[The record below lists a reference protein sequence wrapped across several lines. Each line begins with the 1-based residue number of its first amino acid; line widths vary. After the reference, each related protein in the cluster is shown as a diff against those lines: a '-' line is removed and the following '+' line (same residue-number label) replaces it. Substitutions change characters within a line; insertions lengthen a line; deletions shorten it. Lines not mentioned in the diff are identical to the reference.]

1 MATNFQFLKISCPVG
16 QLLVGA
22 CGVPNPAGNEYGKL
36 ELVGARPLHLLS
48 QTVRSLK
55 SPTGLSLLR
64 KREFHLLR

>member
-1 MATNFQFLKISCPVG
+1 MALFRLTTI
-16 QLLVGA
+16 
-22 CGVPNPAGNEYGKL
+22 YKL